1 MTDKPT
7 PLDIIHADEPV
18 LEFRLSNGFTAR
30 ARLALTGAWEM
41 PGELDVFGC
50 PPVQV
55 NYQILVM
62 GLIPTPKSN

>member
-1 MTDKPT
+1 
-7 PLDIIHADEPV
+7 
-18 LEFRLSNGFTAR
+18 
-30 ARLALTGAWEM
+30 M